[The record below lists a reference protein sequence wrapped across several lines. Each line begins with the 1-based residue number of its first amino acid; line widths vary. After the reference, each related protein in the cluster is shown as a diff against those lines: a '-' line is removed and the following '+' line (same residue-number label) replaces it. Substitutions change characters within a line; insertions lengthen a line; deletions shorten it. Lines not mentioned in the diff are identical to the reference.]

1 MLAYYSLILL
11 LWHKVPHSMLW
22 ERGIYFSVN
31 RWVEIQVVSM
41 KGVGS
46 WHLWGFWYFVF
57 SYHPKH
63 SLKSWRNRWLGH
75 QKRVDKKGQ
84 RKCWGSWVLGFK
96 VPECHFYTLSETGK
110 SSQLLPRPLSIQ
122 DINCMLGSVIVRSVW
137 QRVESERKQSS
148 YVLLSIHSP
157 AQLWLNSCRAEC
169 GQPAQL
175 THPQPSKGQKQNEV
189 PRKEGHQE
197 QKWLKWAKAQ
207 SETDNCQQNWEGWRP
222 VTRSPAWAWVSSI
235 IFLGLPLQSCGTELL
250 GTLNQKAAVRTQ
262 SC

>member
-1 MLAYYSLILL
+1 MTWSS
-11 LWHKVPHSMLW
+11 K
-22 ERGIYFSVN
+22 
-31 RWVEIQVVSM
+31 
-41 KGVGS
+41 
-46 WHLWGFWYFVF
+46 
-57 SYHPKH
+57 
-63 SLKSWRNRWLGH
+63 KS
-75 QKRVDKKGQ
+75 DKKGQ

-197 QKWLKWAKAQ
+197 QSGWSEPWLKVKLTTASKTGKAEGQSPGLLPGLGYLLSFFWA
-207 SETDNCQQNWEGWRP
+207 
-222 VTRSPAWAWVSSI
+222 
-235 IFLGLPLQSCGTELL
+235 FLSR
-250 GTLNQKAAVRTQ
+250 AVEENY
-262 SC
+262 